1 MQKPMNLGIAMAILG
16 FLLTCCLCPL
26 AINSLLLIATSTG
39 RPTDVVSLYGR
50 IFAERMGNL
59 TLSSYVIAAQQS
71 LACLLAL
78 VILVLGIVAVVQAR
92 KANA

>member
-1 MQKPMNLGIAMAILG
+1 MQKSRNMGIAMAILG
-16 FLLTCCLCPL
+16 LLLTCCLCPM